1 LSSYECPERLR
12 LVDEY
17 GRSISDYSVRVEALK
32 QTPDKRSGEDR
43 KAAQT
48 FLALSQR
55 AWDALEQHIA
65 EHQCLDLHWS
75 SDDTAGAAEFSPILA
90 KAAAAALDVILVAD
104 DERRFVDVNEA
115 ATGVL
120 GLPRSE
126 VVGRRVDEFFSE
138 PGGEAIP
145 AAWDKFVSEGVRF
158 GICELIAPGRRRRF
172 EYRAKA
178 NFAPGLHL
186 SVLRELPEAGDH

>member
-1 LSSYECPERLR
+1 VSSEECAERLR

-17 GRSISDYSVRVEALK
+17 GRSISDYCVRVGALK
-32 QTPDKRSGEDR
+32 QSPDQRSDEDCR
-43 KAAQT
+43 TAET

-75 SDDTAGAAEFSPILA
+75 SGDATIVDAFSPILA
-90 KAAAAALDVILVAD
+90 KAAAAALDVILVVD
-104 DERRFVDVNEA
+104 NERRFVDVNEA
-115 ATGVL
+115 AAGIL

-126 VVGRRVDEFFSE
+126 VLGRRVDDFFSE
-138 PGGEAIP
+138 ARGEGIP
-145 AAWDKFVSEGVRF
+145 TAWERFVSEGVQF
-158 GICELIAPGRRRRF
+158 GICELKAPGPRRRF

-186 SVLRELPEAGDH
+186 SVLREQSEVGNH